1 MVEKHII
8 KNRTADR
15 RRKRIIIM
23 TSINFERISFFLEQL
38 REYVAF
44 QWVETLNLFLENK
57 DIDRLLKL
65 GFSAQTHRFN
75 ANSLALD
82 LAGKTEAEMVSYLKN
97 RFGDYF
103 V

>member
-1 MVEKHII
+1 MTVFS
-8 KNRTADR
+8 AFL
-15 RRKRIIIM
+15 RIFNILNSRELPVIRV
-23 TSINFERISFFLEQL
+23 NF
-38 REYVAF
+38 
-44 QWVETLNLFLENK
+44 FLENK

-97 RFGDYF
+97 RFGDYLYDLAHCSYISSAIL
-103 V
+103 VIPT